1 MKDLI
6 KNHLKTLFEETFNIP
21 VNKILFSKNKY
32 NPAFFAGNVYYG
44 ENKKLKYKFSTVPI
58 NEESFTTQLVIPT
71 DDDLYQS
78 DYFSGLIENHVIYQK
93 VRSCYNL
100 NHKYKQF
107 RLDEYESPIV
117 IKQTVKNNKAE
128 VTHDFK
134 LHIFSVNGL
143 NSKSVLEGQLDT
155 NIFLEWT
162 DNSLINVRDSYL
174 KQSIHYPN
182 KRRMI
187 AFQGHG
193 DQKMEPNEETYN
205 FILDII
211 HQNFIHFIAEHQQ
224 GTVPIDEM
232 TIEEVYQKDHAD
244 LNYRF
249 ISDNLVREM
258 SLI

>member
-1 MKDLI
+1 MKNII
-6 KNHLKTLFEETFNIP
+6 KNHLKQLFEETFNLP
-21 VNKILFSKNKY
+21 VNKILFSENKY
-32 NPAFFAGNVYYG
+32 NSQIFAGNVYYG
-44 ENKKLKYKFSTVPI
+44 DNKKLKYKFTTTPI
-58 NEESFTTQLVIPT
+58 NEDSFITKLVIPN

-78 DYFSGLIENHVIYQK
+78 DYFSGLIESQVIYQK

-117 IKQTVKNNKAE
+117 IKQTVKNNKVE
-128 VTHDFK
+128 VTHDFQ

-162 DNSLINVRDSYL
+162 DNNLINVRDPYL
-174 KQSIHYPN
+174 KQNTYYPN
-182 KRRMI
+182 KRRII

-193 DQKMEPNEETYN
+193 DQNMEQNEDTYN

-211 HQNFIHFIAEHQQ
+211 HQNFIHFIAYHQR

-232 TIEEVYQKDHAD
+232 TIEEVYKTDHAE

-249 ISDNLVREM
+249 IAENLVRDM